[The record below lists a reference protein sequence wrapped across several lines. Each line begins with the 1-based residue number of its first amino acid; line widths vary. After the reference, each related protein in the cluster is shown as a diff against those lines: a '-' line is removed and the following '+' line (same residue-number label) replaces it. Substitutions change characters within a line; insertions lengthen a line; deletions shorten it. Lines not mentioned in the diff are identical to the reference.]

1 MSHEERAWF
10 DRTVA
15 ISDQN
20 IGTVRH
26 VSNAAEA
33 GRILT
38 TEWKAPKGRT
48 HRAACKAVLEALHQF
63 KDRETKRKAREAFAE
78 AARDAGIDA

>member
-1 MSHEERAWF
+1 MSYEERAWF
-10 DRTVA
+10 DRTVP
-15 ISDQN
+15 ILDRRV
-20 IGTVRH
+20 GTVRN

-38 TEWKAPKGRT
+38 TEWTAPKGKT
-48 HRAACKAVLEALHQF
+48 HRAACKAVLEALDRFQ
-63 KDRETKRKAREAFAE
+63 DRETKRKARDAFAE